1 MLTSELE
8 IEHPIIL
15 AGMAMVASPRL
26 AAAVSNAG
34 GLGVI
39 GAGFPNP
46 SPKNLRKQL
55 RELKE
60 RLNDKTAF
68 GVDLLIPKVGGNA
81 RKTNYDYT
89 KGKLDEMIEIICE
102 SGCRLFVS
110 AVGVPPRRIVDRLHR
125 SGVFVMSMIGSPRHV
140 RKCLDVGVDIIC
152 AQGTEGGGH
161 TGEIATMALIPQV
174 VDACAGRVSPLT
186 GNPIIVVAAG
196 GIYDGRTIAA
206 ALSLGASG
214 VWIGTRF
221 LASDEAATTIRHK
234 KVLLEARADD
244 TMRTVIFTGRPA
256 RVFKSP
262 FVLEWEH
269 QRQDEILEMTSRG
282 KVPYKEILDKAIRDG
297 TPISIA
303 ETGAYSFGQ
312 CCGGIHEI
320 KPANQI
326 VRDLVRGAVDV
337 MKRNY
342 NIVQRSRL

>member
-1 MLTSELE
+1 
-8 IEHPIIL
+8 
-15 AGMAMVASPRL
+15 
-26 AAAVSNAG
+26 
-34 GLGVI
+34 
-39 GAGFPNP
+39 
-46 SPKNLRKQL
+46 
-55 RELKE
+55 
-60 RLNDKTAF
+60 
-68 GVDLLIPKVGGNA
+68 
-81 RKTNYDYT
+81 
-89 KGKLDEMIEIICE
+89 
-102 SGCRLFVS
+102 
-110 AVGVPPRRIVDRLHR
+110 
-125 SGVFVMSMIGSPRHV
+125 
-140 RKCLDVGVDIIC
+140 
-152 AQGTEGGGH
+152 
-161 TGEIATMALIPQV
+161 

-186 GNPIIVVAAG
+186 GNPIMVVAAG

-244 TMRTVIFTGRPA
+244 TMRTVIYTGRPA